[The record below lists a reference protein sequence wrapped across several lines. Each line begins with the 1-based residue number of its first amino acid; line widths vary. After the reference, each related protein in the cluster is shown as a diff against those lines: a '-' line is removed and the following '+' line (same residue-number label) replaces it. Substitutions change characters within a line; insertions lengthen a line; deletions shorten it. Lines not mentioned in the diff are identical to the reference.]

1 MVRRLQL
8 FEFTDLPRCPETVR
22 RLVTD
27 YLRFVLRLLRL
38 DGPMA
43 SLLLGLIRHTGA
55 DRLVDLC
62 SGASGP
68 ILPILRRLQREG
80 VSVHVLLTDRFP
92 NLPAFALAARQA
104 PGAVDYVP
112 EPIDATCVPAELAG
126 IRTLFE
132 GLHHFPPAQARAI
145 LADATRCGA
154 PIAVFEVTAR
164 SLLPILGSFLLIPMV
179 FLITP
184 FIRPLTW
191 WRLVLTYLLP
201 VAPLVIFWDALV
213 SSLRSYT
220 VAELRA
226 LTEGLP
232 GPPYLWEVGQVRH
245 LGLPVTYLLGRPAT

>member
-1 MVRRLQL
+1 MRRLQL
-8 FEFTDLPRCPETVR
+8 FEFTDLPRCPEPVR

-38 DGPMA
+38 YEPMA
-43 SLLLGLIRHTGA
+43 SLLLGLIRCTGA

-62 SGASGP
+62 SGTSGP
-68 ILPILRRLQREG
+68 ILPILRCLQREG
-80 VSVHVLLTDRFP
+80 VSLRVLLTDRFP
-92 NLPAFALAARQA
+92 SLPAFAAAAREA
-104 PGAVDYVP
+104 PCSVDYVHDP
-112 EPIDATCVPAELAG
+112 VDATCVPAELTG
-126 IRTLFE
+126 VRTLFE

-145 LADATRCGA
+145 LADATRCGV

-164 SLLPILGSFLLIPMV
+164 DLVSILGSFLLIPGV
-179 FLITP
+179 LLITP

-201 VAPLVIFWDALV
+201 AAPLVIFWDALV

-232 GPPYLWEVGQVRH
+232 GPPYLWEVGRVRR